1 MSAELV
7 TGDVWGRLRKAHR
20 KTRRQASV
28 AVAYFGKG
36 AAKLL
41 SLKKGDQLVVD
52 ASENAVK
59 SGQTYPEDLLTLLK
73 KKECGYSASPIFTP
87 RSMFLEIRR
96 SLESTHVVSL
106 TS

>member
-73 KKECGYSASPIFTP
+73 KRSAGIQRLQSSRHGLCFWKYGVHWSP
-87 RSMFLEIRR
+87 R
-96 SLESTHVVSL
+96 
-106 TS
+106 TSFR